1 MSNFLK
7 YHLDNKDWTETVC
20 IKQQNFE
27 GDKTVDV
34 LQISSPPKRKRKERD
49 NKREIK
55 RVIESETKNGKETT
69 REISLGVWIAL
80 LLLLLLDEHHRVI
93 EQTLKETVEPQMR
106 FFLD

>member
-1 MSNFLK
+1 MTFYK
-7 YHLDNKDWTETVC
+7 FRVHQKE
-20 IKQQNFE
+20 KE
-27 GDKTVDV
+27 
-34 LQISSPPKRKRKERD
+34 RKEII
-49 NKREIK
+49 NVKLN
-55 RVIESETKNGKETT
+55 VLESETKNGKETT